1 MNYKLE
7 NICLEYNTIK
17 NEILARQLQ
26 NNYNTGFSIFYDW
39 IDHFKTVTINANDS
53 LINENINF
61 PKRSIKGILLL
72 FISDYDDG
80 KRDSEKF
87 ESPNITKVKITI
99 KGIANKIFPEGMR
112 MLDQWTEIKKHFMR
126 EDLKETKDF
135 NMTMVKYHSDNKYA
149 LWLDLRTT
157 EDNYLHGSGRALQN
171 TKDGIQLAI
180 TKEAGK
186 GPFIYL

>member
-7 NICLEYNTIK
+7 NICLEYNTVT
-17 NEILARQLQ
+17 NETLARQLQ

-39 IDHFKTVTINANDS
+39 IDHFKIVTINANYS

-87 ESPNITKVKITI
+87 ENLNIT
-99 KGIANKIFPEGMR
+99 
-112 MLDQWTEIKKHFMR
+112 
-126 EDLKETKDF
+126 
-135 NMTMVKYHSDNKYA
+135 
-149 LWLDLRTT
+149 
-157 EDNYLHGSGRALQN
+157 
-171 TKDGIQLAI
+171 
-180 TKEAGK
+180 
-186 GPFIYL
+186 